1 MKYCKVLIPVNLDK
15 NFIYTIPED
24 LQNAVERGSIVTV
37 HFRGRQ
43 TYGLVM
49 ETMDNTDIRNV
60 KPIESIHLSG
70 TCPEKYIEL
79 IEWIA
84 RYYLSTMGSV
94 LRNILPSLT
103 KNIKRYAYRSGEN
116 PALEIIKEET
126 MKKPLSRTAMTA
138 IKGINAGTI
147 DRLIEE
153 GSIEESVFAYNPP
166 RQFDVQLNS
175 EQEEAYNAVL
185 SSLGTHR
192 SFLLY
197 GPPSSGKSEVFI
209 KLMQSVIDNTD
220 KNVLLL
226 LPEIGLAGI
235 VYKRILRQF
244 GQSDTALIHSEL
256 SDGERYHFINE
267 ISKGSK
273 RIVVGTRSAVFAPLS
288 NIGLV
293 IIDEEQDLS
302 FKQTDSAP
310 NYNGRDSAIYA
321 ARIHSAPALLVSA
334 TPSIESWYNARN
346 DKYTL
351 LELKHKFIES
361 PKPDISI
368 IRKDIMPGHLS
379 VQVTDKIAD
388 NLRNKKQ
395 TIIFLNRRGYMNLYI
410 CSQCGEYYKCPDCSV
425 SLSYHRDKHQFICHY
440 CGRTEDADAKCPHC
454 GGALRTTGVWGT
466 QKIEELIGKMY
477 RQAHIERLDLDAA
490 AGKGKRMEVIQSMI
504 DGRTDILIGTQIVSK
519 GYDIPGVH
527 TVIMFNAD
535 STVNMPDFRSEEY
548 FMQLL
553 VQTAGRAGRRQHKG
567 EILIETMGN
576 LEHLEKYIYDL
587 DYRGFL
593 DRELERRKSAGFP
606 PFRRMLRVMVKDRS
620 KDKALK
626 AIGEIHEHFQRLSAD
641 STDIFPPVP
650 MIVEKVA
657 GKYRYHFF
665 VFYENFSSVYPIVRA
680 LQKIRRDFTVD
691 NW

>member
-1 MKYCKVLIPVNLDK
+1 MKYCRVLIPVNLDK
-15 NFIYTIPED
+15 QFIYSIPGD
-24 LQNAVERGSIVTV
+24 LHGKVERGSIVTV
-37 HFRGRQ
+37 QFRDRD

-49 ETMDNTDIRNV
+49 ETMDKTDYKGI
-60 KPIESIHLSG
+60 KPIETVHLKG
-70 TCPEKYIEL
+70 ACPEQYIEL

-84 RYYLSTMGSV
+84 RYYFSTMGSV
-94 LRNILPSLT
+94 LRNLLPSLT
-103 KNIKRYAYRSGEN
+103 KNINRYVYSNGQSGV
-116 PALEIIKEET
+116 LDIIKAET
-126 MKKPLSRTAMTA
+126 MKQPLSISALKRL
-138 IKGINAGTI
+138 KGVNAKII
-147 DRLIEE
+147 DKLIEE
-153 GSIEESVFAYNPP
+153 GFIEESVFPYSPP
-166 RQFDVQLNS
+166 QRFDVELNT
-175 EQEEAYNAVL
+175 EQQNAYRTVL
-185 SSLGTHR
+185 SSIGTHR

-197 GPPSSGKSEVFI
+197 GPPSSGKSEVFL
-209 KLMQSVIDNTD
+209 KLIQFVIDNTD
-220 KNVLLL
+220 RNVMLL
-226 LPEIGLAGI
+226 LPEIGLAEI
-235 VYKRILRQF
+235 VYKRVLEQF
-244 GQSDTALIHSEL
+244 GQSDTALIHSAL

-267 ISKGSK
+267 ISSNNK
-273 RIVVGTRSAVFAPLS
+273 RIVVGTRSAVFAPLA

-346 DKYTL
+346 DKYAL

-388 NLRNKKQ
+388 NLRNKRQ

-425 SLSYHRDKHQFICHY
+425 SFSYHRDKHQFICHY
-440 CGRTEDADAKCPHC
+440 CGRTENADAKCPEC
-454 GGALRTTGVWGT
+454 GGKLRTTGVWGT

-490 AGKGKRMEVIQSMI
+490 SGKGRRMEVIESMI
-504 DGRTDILIGTQIVSK
+504 EGRTDILIGTQIVSK

-535 STVNMPDFRSEEY
+535 SAVNMPDFRSEEY

-567 EILIETMGN
+567 EIIIETMGN
-576 LEHLEKYIYDL
+576 LEHLEEYIYSL
-587 DYRGFL
+587 NYRGFL

-606 PFRRMLRVMVKDRS
+606 PLRRMLRVMVKSKS

-626 AIGEIHEHFQRLSAD
+626 AIGEIHEHFCRLASD
-641 STDIFPPVP
+641 STDVFPPVP

-665 VFYENFSSVYPIVRA
+665 VFYESFSSVYPIVRA
-680 LQKIRRDFTVD
+680 LQRTRKDFTVD